1 VFLIVLQCLL
11 RITKFHALAYVFHCI
26 ILGWHCCGNF
36 EWQLFYIYAH
46 SISRWLHHSA
56 IELDSGMCNHCH
68 CLFLFVSF
76 CFHWVKVA
84 TLQQPNEVSAKWLP
98 DVWLTVFFQKFTSV
112 TKWATFSLCDCSH
125 PMITIYHIYKHM
137 VLTECHLLAPL
148 SAHTTISTWANKP
161 PRQKHLILF
170 GCFPTKVGQHV
181 ANRGAQSCLA
191 HAALREAPPSLDAV
205 SWLPR

>member
-1 VFLIVLQCLL
+1 MFFIASFLVDIV
-11 RITKFHALAYVFHCI
+11 
-26 ILGWHCCGNF
+26 
-36 EWQLFYIYAH
+36 
-46 SISRWLHHSA
+46 
-56 IELDSGMCNHCH
+56 
-68 CLFLFVSF
+68 
-76 CFHWVKVA
+76 VA
-84 TLQQPNEVSAKWLP
+84 TLSGSCFIFMHTQFQGGCTTVPLSLTQACAITVIVCFCLLVFVFTESRWPHYSSQMKWVQNDYLMCG
-98 DVWLTVFFQKFTSV
+98 WLFFQKFTSV